1 MPFSISVGQ
10 DLTKGIKYDRYQ
22 MMDMFLCPYRF
33 FLDYVMED
41 SPVVQGNFLYQKYF
55 ENLLIE
61 AVWKRVGKQNRADA
75 IKYLPKILE
84 QEAQKLEPFFKFWK
98 ATEIF
103 DLKLRARNYLT
114 HEIITEGYGTTVK
127 PYAPSHMQIRKL
139 FGSAKFVID
148 VSEVERKNPYAEFE
162 QLAVR
167 NGWKKEYSLHKLP
180 QPDVQ
185 PIADTLR
192 GGAKQYI
199 NQTCGKDKTA
209 INK

>member
-1 MPFSISVGQ
+1 
-10 DLTKGIKYDRYQ
+10 
-22 MMDMFLCPYRF
+22 
-33 FLDYVMED
+33 
-41 SPVVQGNFLYQKYF
+41 
-55 ENLLIE
+55 
-61 AVWKRVGKQNRADA
+61 
-75 IKYLPKILE
+75 
-84 QEAQKLEPFFKFWK
+84 
-98 ATEIF
+98 
-103 DLKLRARNYLT
+103 
-114 HEIITEGYGTTVK
+114 
-127 PYAPSHMQIRKL
+127 MQIRKL